1 MGLMDKA
8 KNEAQKLEGG
18 AKEKFGKHS
27 DDRSLEA
34 EGKKDQAAGS
44 VKNAGE
50 DVKDAFKS

>member
-8 KNEAQKLEGG
+8 KNEGQKLEGE
-18 AKEKFGKHS
+18 AKEKIGQHK
-27 DDRSLEA
+27 DDPSLEA

-44 VKNAGE
+44 MKNAGE

>member
-8 KNEAQKLEGG
+8 KNEGQKLEGE
-18 AKEKFGKHS
+18 AKEKVGQHK
-27 DDRSLEA
+27 DDPSLEA

-44 VKNAGE
+44 MKNAGE